1 MRTSRVV
8 AKCCAR
14 KLKLARKKKKNKKQF
29 TLRELLCFA
38 TTRRGQLLAE
48 RTGFEPAEAVNL
60 ARFPS
65 VCLKPLD
72 HLSICGANLICSNII
87 PNVTQIVNTI
97 QANFPTFSVIV
108 CIFLQR
114 DTKKLASLFVQIVL
128 IDPTTPTCP
137 SRTQGVF
144 RFRGSRRCSTC
155 RQRGGFVVRQIVA
168 KMRQR
173 GQCRFC

>member
-1 MRTSRVV
+1 MRKQSVSGAKHSV
-8 AKCCAR
+8 AERYVISNCPSCFAFR
-14 KLKLARKKKKNKKQF
+14 WRLAQGTNKKGYELVVSF
-29 TLRELLCFA
+29 VLRLMPSH
-38 TTRRGQLLAE
+38 RLAE

-114 DTKKLASLFVQIVL
+114 DTKKLASLFV
-128 IDPTTPTCP
+128 
-137 SRTQGVF
+137 
-144 RFRGSRRCSTC
+144 
-155 RQRGGFVVRQIVA
+155 
-168 KMRQR
+168 
-173 GQCRFC
+173 